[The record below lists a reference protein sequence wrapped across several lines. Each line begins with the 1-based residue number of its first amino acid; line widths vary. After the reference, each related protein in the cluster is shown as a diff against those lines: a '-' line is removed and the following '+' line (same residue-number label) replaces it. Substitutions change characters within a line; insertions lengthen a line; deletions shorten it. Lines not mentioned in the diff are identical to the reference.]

1 MHLYTVT
8 SSDFVEIDMTAPAYP
23 IPNSVQQAQEL
34 LALLRLPTMD
44 AEILRVI
51 GQKEGITFKQALADA
66 ANQAPNAEMRLKYLK
81 AVIIACAPMTRDTIH
96 ALGFSMPDMGT
107 LIDLS
112 KQEGHLFAGAVR
124 GMKAGNPDP
133 ASLESARSYLKRTL
147 QTICQPIGE
156 PPSLPAN
163 GTAASAPRTPQSPP
177 AQPSEG
183 TGLHNPEPRM
193 SRPAPAPTPAPPN
206 NVAHLPRRDQA
217 STGDAAAASAEA
229 EGNGR
234 RFLSFHLYGGKAAM
248 CFSLNTTR
256 KGGFPTA
263 QIEAAPAKGEK
274 TYEWEKKVSFQLT
287 VAELPLVFGV
297 LFGFLTKI
305 ELSGHGATNDKSLTI
320 EDQGSKFFMS
330 MRVRGGAPLAL
341 PVLPKDTYAIMAMIF
356 GQMKANNPELSDNQ
370 LMMLARRVCEKTTT
384 QSAAPAR
391 AAANG

>member
-1 MHLYTVT
+1 
-8 SSDFVEIDMTAPAYP
+8 MTAPAYP

-51 GQKEGITFKQALADA
+51 GQKEGVTFKQALADA

-96 ALGFSMPDMGT
+96 ALGFSMPDMGA

-112 KQEGHLFAGAVR
+112 KQEGHLFAGAIR

-133 ASLESARSYLKRTL
+133 ASLEAARSYLKRTL

-163 GTAASAPRTPQSPP
+163 GPTASAPRAPQSPP
-177 AQPSEG
+177 TQSRQDC
-183 TGLHNPEPRM
+183 GLHNPE
-193 SRPAPAPTPAPPN
+193 SRTTRPTAAPAPATPPN
-206 NVAHLPRRDQA
+206 NVAHLPRRDQTA
-217 STGDAAAASAEA
+217 TGDASAASGEA

-256 KGGFPTA
+256 KGGFPTV

-297 LFGFLTKI
+297 LFGFLSKI

-330 MRVRGGAPLAL
+330 MRVRGGGVFAL
-341 PVLPKDTYAIMAMIF
+341 PVLPKDIYAIMAMIF

-370 LMMLARRVCEKTTT
+370 LMMLARRVCEKTAI
-384 QSAAPAR
+384 QLAAPAR